1 MATHGVDYL
10 IDYYAL
16 LGVERTA
23 SAEVI
28 TKAYRKKQL
37 QYHPDRFQGL
47 APELLAEAE
56 HQSNLLNDAYAILGN
71 EEKRSAYDEQL
82 ANWKKPLSE
91 RGEIIIDLNESHFS
105 FASLLENINAD
116 PEAREKEA
124 ETLALQFSGFE
135 KSTYKFFH
143 KQAESPAGIPP
154 ELKAA
159 YLEQLER
166 RELYLSL
173 REGFL
178 WDSIGQHNHS
188 PLPRLE
194 YREQVQEDLEEVRS
208 QALKNVEHQVLLLA
222 AGEQA
227 LLPAPEGMGEQV
239 DAGKVLAHYTA
250 RLDEHFS
257 QQAKLLEPLAAEREE
272 VLNARFKAGAEIEYY
287 PGTTS
292 YTSKVVMGMKGS
304 EKIVW
309 VMLEFDGDNVRVVD
323 PPEGVED
330 LEKCVTKPDAPREWM
345 ERGYTILTFQAIQGV
360 DFNNQLNRVA
370 DLHAEKL
377 KATISPGK
385 QSRK

>member
-116 PEAREKEA
+116 PEVREKEA

-135 KSTYKFFH
+135 KATYEFFR
-143 KQAESPAGIPP
+143 KQAETGIPP

-173 REGFL
+173 GEGFL
-178 WDSIGQHNHS
+178 WGSLGQHSHS

-194 YREQVQEDLEEVRS
+194 YREQV
-208 QALKNVEHQVLLLA
+208 
-222 AGEQA
+222 
-227 LLPAPEGMGEQV
+227 
-239 DAGKVLAHYTA
+239 
-250 RLDEHFS
+250 
-257 QQAKLLEPLAAEREE
+257 
-272 VLNARFKAGAEIEYY
+272 
-287 PGTTS
+287 
-292 YTSKVVMGMKGS
+292 
-304 EKIVW
+304 
-309 VMLEFDGDNVRVVD
+309 
-323 PPEGVED
+323 
-330 LEKCVTKPDAPREWM
+330 
-345 ERGYTILTFQAIQGV
+345 
-360 DFNNQLNRVA
+360 
-370 DLHAEKL
+370 
-377 KATISPGK
+377 
-385 QSRK
+385 